1 MPTYVYECGR
11 CGHRFE
17 LLQGINDPPR
27 QRCPECRG
35 KVKRV
40 LLPGGGLIFKGS
52 GFYITDYKRKEES
65 ASEVA
70 KRSAGEKP
78 GGAPKEKE
86 KKKEREETG
95 APGPGPTSTESGK
108 PAAKAGGKS
117 AGRPPA
123 TGNGT

>member
-11 CGHRFE
+11 CGQRFE

-40 LLPGGGLIFKGS
+40 LVPGGGLIFKGS

-65 ASEVA
+65 ASEGA
-70 KRSAGEKP
+70 KRSADEP
-78 GGAPKEKE
+78 AGGASKEKAKPQGE
-86 KKKEREETG
+86 G
-95 APGPGPTSTESGK
+95 STSTESGK
-108 PAAKAGGKS
+108 PAAKAGEKP
-117 AGRPPA
+117 AGRTPA
-123 TGNGT
+123 AGNGT